1 MYKEHPVFETPEDSQ
16 KIWRYMDFTKFLDI
30 LDRSELF
37 FPRAD
42 KLGDP
47 FEGSLPKSSIEE
59 RNLTLEKTYRPEFF
73 KYIVPKEEAP
83 KALSRATKNLRK
95 SYAISCWS
103 MSEEESAA
111 LWQLYRSS
119 QGGVAIQTTVGRL
132 KKSFEREKRD
142 IYIGEVKYINYVR
155 DSIPINNALYPFLYK
170 RESFKHEQELRAV
183 IFSTNFVTEGG
194 FLKRISYP
202 EGYCVQIDPDILIEN
217 VFVSP
222 VTPKWQNE
230 LVKSMLSKY
239 GLKRKVSKVHQSDL
253 SLKKRKPLF

>member
-1 MYKEHPVFETPEDSQ
+1 MYKKHEVFDTPEDSR

-30 LDRSELF
+30 LDKLKLY

-59 RNLTLEKTYRPEFF
+59 RTSTLEETYRPEFF
-73 KYIVPKEEAP
+73 KYIVPKEQAP
-83 KALSRATKNLRK
+83 KALSRATKSFRK
-95 SYAISCWS
+95 FYAISCWS

-111 LWQLYRSS
+111 LWQLHLSG
-119 QGGVAIQTTVGRL
+119 QDGVAIQTTVGRL
-132 KKSFEREKRD
+132 KNSFERETRD

-155 DSIPINNALYPFLYK
+155 DSIPINNALYPFLFK
-170 RESFKHEQELRAV
+170 RASFKHERELRAV
-183 IFSTNFVTEGG
+183 IFSPNFIVEGG
-194 FLKRISYP
+194 SLRRISYP
-202 EGYCVQIDPDILIEN
+202 EGYYAQIAPDILIEN

-230 LVKSMLSKY
+230 LVQSVLSKY
-239 GLKRKVSKVHQSDL
+239 GLKTKISKVHQSDL
-253 SLKKRKPLF
+253 SLKRKPLF